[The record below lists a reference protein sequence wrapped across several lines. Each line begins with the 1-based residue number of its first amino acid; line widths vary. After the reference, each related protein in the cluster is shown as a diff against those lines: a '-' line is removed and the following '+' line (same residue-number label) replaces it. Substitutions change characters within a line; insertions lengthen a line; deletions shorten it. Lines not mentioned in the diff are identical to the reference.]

1 MGYLQ
6 DIVADVRRRLEERKR
21 ELPLEL
27 VRRLPHPEPRASFA
41 KALGRPG
48 LGLIAE
54 IKRVSPSKGVLRP
67 DLVAADIATRYQ
79 RAGATAVSVLTE
91 ADHFG
96 GSLEDLA
103 VAVAA
108 TSVPILQKDFMVDEY
123 QLWEARV
130 RGASAVLLIVALL
143 EQADL
148 LRLSAAA
155 ADLGLDVLVE
165 VHDEAELSRALAL
178 NDAVIGINNR
188 DLRSFAVSLD
198 TTFRLIS
205 LVPTDRV
212 VVSESGL
219 RGRDD
224 YLRLQAAG
232 VDGVLVG
239 EHLLVQEDVEVAVR
253 ALLAGDVPR
262 TVERGATV

>member
-6 DIVADVRRRLEERKR
+6 DIVADVRRHLEERKR
-21 ELPLEL
+21 ELAPEL
-27 VRRLPHPEPRASFA
+27 VRRLPLPPGRASFA
-41 KALGRPG
+41 VALSRPG
-48 LGLIAE
+48 LGVIAE
-54 IKRVSPSKGVLRP
+54 IKRVSPSKGPLRA
-67 DLVAADIATRYQ
+67 DLDVADLAGRYE
-79 RAGATAVSVLTE
+79 RAGAVAVSVLTE
-91 ADHFG
+91 SDNFG
-96 GSLEDLA
+96 GSLRDLA

-108 TSVPILQKDFMVDEY
+108 TSVPVLQKDFVVDEY

-130 RGASAVLLIVALL
+130 RGASAVLLIVAVL

-148 LRLSAAA
+148 LRLSETARG
-155 ADLGLDVLVE
+155 LGLDVLVE
-165 VHDEAELSRALAL
+165 VHDEAELARGLAID
-178 NDAVIGINNR
+178 DAIIGINNR

-198 TTFRLIS
+198 TTFRLVS
-205 LVPTDRV
+205 LMPPDRI

-219 RGRDD
+219 RCRED

-253 ALLAGDVPR
+253 ALLAGETPG